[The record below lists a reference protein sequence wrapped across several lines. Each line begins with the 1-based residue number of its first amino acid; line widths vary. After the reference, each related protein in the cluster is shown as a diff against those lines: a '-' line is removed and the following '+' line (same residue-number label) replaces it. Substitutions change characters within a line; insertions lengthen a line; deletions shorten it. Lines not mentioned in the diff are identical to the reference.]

1 MKKLCVIG
9 TLITLVGG
17 VAVSVN
23 AGVYYDIGTGTAAPP
38 PTLGGYSMVGLSGDS
53 LTFDSSDA
61 IAIIPGNVPADYAT
75 WSHGYSGTVYQA
87 LGATD
92 LTLTL
97 PTGAL
102 AFYFYIEPNSKG
114 IYDFTVSSDPATK
127 PTSFSLSINGDG
139 GAAYVGFYSDNT
151 SDPLV
156 SITVETDPAASGF
169 AVGEFGINGV
179 PTVPDTASCLNII
192 AAIGSLGLAGWR
204 CRRS

>member
-1 MKKLCVIG
+1 MKKLSVIG

-17 VAVSVN
+17 AAVSVN
-23 AGVYYDIGTGTAAPP
+23 ANVYYDIGTGTAAPP
-38 PTLGGYSMVGLSGDS
+38 PTLGGYSMVGLSGEN
-53 LTFDSSDA
+53 LAFSSTDA
-61 IAIIPGNVPADYAT
+61 ILIEPGNVPTDWTT
-75 WSHGYSGTVYQA
+75 WSHGDSGTVYTA
-87 LGATD
+87 IGASD

-102 AFYFYIEPNSKG
+102 AFYLYIEPNSKG
-114 IYDFTVSSDPATK
+114 TYDFTVTSGSATT
-127 PTSFSLSINGDG
+127 PLSINGDG
-139 GAAYVGFYSDNT
+139 GARYVGFYSDIA

-156 SITVETDPAASGF
+156 SITVSQADGTASGF
-169 AVGEFGINGV
+169 AAGEFGINGV